1 MNNKYA
7 FSADIRQALGPLYA
21 LNNWRGPLAVLED
34 YVIMAAAVAL
44 GLWHAWLIPL
54 SVLVI
59 GARQRALA
67 SVLHESCHMTLARHR
82 GLNDFLGKWL
92 AGMAIFQS
100 HAAYRLS
107 HVRNHH
113 TFLGDPDRDPDYIN
127 CIDTGLYGV
136 RDSRVFLRQF
146 VLKTVLLGN
155 VPSYLQYLVAHR
167 LGSMLSN
174 PREAFGLVLVQAL
187 LIGALTQVGGW
198 SGYLVYWLL
207 PYFTAFQI
215 IGWLSEICE
224 HYRLYERRHSRL
236 EMTRNRFPAWWERL
250 FIGMHGDNYH
260 LTHHLFAGL
269 PFWNLGRAHTIMQ
282 ADPEY
287 ARLNSKR
294 GGIVSAPGDR
304 ISVLREIV
312 ADIDLCSSAAFRPVQ
327 VGAGT
332 DAANDALA
340 CERDA

>member
-7 FSADIRQALGPLYA
+7 FSAAIHQALLPLYA

-34 YVIMAAAVAL
+34 YGLMAAAVAL
-44 GLWHAWLIPL
+44 GRWNPWLIPL

-82 GLNDFLGKWL
+82 GLNDFLGKWP

-113 TFLGDPDRDPDYIN
+113 TFLGDRDKDPDYIN
-127 CIDTGLYGV
+127 CIDTGLSAV
-136 RDSRVFLRQF
+136 RDSREFLRKF

-155 VPSYLQYLVAHR
+155 VPNYLKYLVEHR
-167 LGSMLSN
+167 LGTMLSR
-174 PREAFGLVLVQAL
+174 PREAFALVLVQAM
-187 LIGALTQVGGW
+187 LIAALTQAAGW

-236 EMTRNRFPAWWERL
+236 EMTRNRFPSWWERM

-269 PFWNLGRAHTIMQ
+269 PFWNLGRAHALMQ

-287 ARLNSKR
+287 ARLNRKR

-304 ISVLREIV
+304 VSVLREIV
-312 ADIDLCSSAAFRPVQ
+312 DDIDACNRTVLTALQ
-327 VGAGT
+327 VDAGI

-340 CERDA
+340 RERDA